1 MNPDDKKK
9 IGVIILAVGA
19 GILASFLTGNYIKE
33 DVQARTA
40 QLADEYEAK
49 KIKPLMTRMEALEQ
63 ENKSMAAQNAQ
74 TLEAL
79 KNQKLMAANVKP
91 VEQQVG
97 PPPVLSLAVKT
108 PPGKRAITIQIDS
121 LSAVGGLI
129 NPGDYVDVLAHLNI
143 PSPGAESR
151 AKQETI
157 TAMIFQKIQ
166 VLAIGTNLQM
176 PGQYDAQ
183 QKTPNLWVTFALDP
197 DEAGLMTFAQQ
208 NGKVQLVLRSP
219 SETESR
225 MLQAST
231 WQTLSDYVLEKQGT
245 DISAPKSKAL
255 IEPAAE
261 EIKPF
266 IQIFRG
272 GREL

>member
-49 KIKPLMTRMEALEQ
+49 KIKPLVARMESLEQ
-63 ENKSMAAQNAQ
+63 ENKMMAAQSAQ
-74 TLEAL
+74 AIEAL
-79 KNQKLMAANVKP
+79 KNQQQSAVVAKP
-91 VEQQVG
+91 SEQPAG
-97 PPPVLSLAVKT
+97 PPPQMSLAIRT
-108 PPGKRAITIQIDS
+108 PPGKRAITVSIDS

-143 PSPGAESR
+143 PSPSGESR
-151 AKQETI
+151 SKPETI
-157 TAMIFQKIQ
+157 TAVIFQRIQ
-166 VLAIGTNLQM
+166 VLAIGTNLQI

-183 QKTPNLWVTFALDP
+183 QKTTNLLVTFALDP

-208 NGKVQLVLRSP
+208 NGRIQLVLRSP
-219 SETESR
+219 AETESR

>member
-9 IGVIILAVGA
+9 IAVIIAAVGA

-49 KIKPLMTRMEALEQ
+49 KIKPLMARMEALEQ
-63 ENKSMAAQNAQ
+63 DNKRMAVQSVQAI
-74 TLEAL
+74 EAL
-79 KNQKLMAANVKP
+79 KNQQLQSAAKP
-91 VEQQVG
+91 VESVG
-97 PPPVLSLAVKT
+97 PPPMLSLAVKT

-143 PSPGAESR
+143 PNPESTSK
-151 AKQETI
+151 AGQDTI

-166 VLAIGTNLQM
+166 VLAIGTNLQT
-176 PGQYDAQ
+176 PGQYEVQ
-183 QKTPNLWVTFALDP
+183 QKTANLLVTFALDP

-219 SETESR
+219 AETEQR
-225 MLQAST
+225 MLQAAT

-245 DISAPKSKAL
+245 DISAPKSQAN

-261 EIKPF
+261 EVKPF